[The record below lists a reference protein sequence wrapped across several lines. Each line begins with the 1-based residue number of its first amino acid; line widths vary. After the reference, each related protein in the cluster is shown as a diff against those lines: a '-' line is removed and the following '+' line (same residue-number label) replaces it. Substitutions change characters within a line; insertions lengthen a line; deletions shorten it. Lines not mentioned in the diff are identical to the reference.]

1 MTNEINP
8 GDQVGRL
15 LRSWW
20 VIVLS
25 MVIFGA
31 AGYLFHML
39 RAPLYEATVTYNV
52 WLDFNYLKTDREF
65 TEYDEDLS
73 INAVGNSYLAPAV
86 IDQVTN
92 EALKQG
98 WIKNANEILLNYRI
112 ERKHAGW
119 ELRYQDTNPQIAMDV
134 VNYWAKAGYQ
144 FLTGLENSV
153 TIPAYVRFS
162 EPTLAVLPANPI
174 RFGRNNLILAGALFG
189 LVIGVFLSAWLSRK
203 GK

>member
-20 VIVLS
+20 VIALS
-25 MVIFGA
+25 MVVFGA

-65 TEYDEDLS
+65 TEYDEDLN

-112 ERKHAGW
+112 ERKHSGW

-144 FLTGLENSV
+144 YLAGLEKSE
-153 TIPAYVRFS
+153 TIPTYARFS
-162 EPTLAVLPANPI
+162 EPTLAVLPASPI

-189 LVIGVFLSAWLSRK
+189 LVIGVFSSAWLSRK